1 MQNSNGPVLPDF
13 HRDPN
18 YTFAKSLGASVIDQF
33 GQVIH
38 STGWCDAWGC
48 SFKAELVAL
57 HCAVVAI
64 GGTLTVSVDCK
75 SLRNAFDEIRL
86 LGSVPDNVAYKDL
99 WVKTFQLCGF
109 QEHCR
114 ISIRWIKAHQIDHN
128 RGGGSQD
135 QILNQVADVEA
146 RRQADLNSPVP
157 KNFYESVKWHLNLKR
172 MWLCELS
179 LLVSSTK
186 EENSDDVG
194 QSCDREDG
202 LPESS
207 QGKAVVELFPKWD
220 WNKPIAIYNWSMSQQ
235 NHEPPKI
242 WTFSCELWK
251 TSVQFFKE
259 LRWRVSDD
267 TGLSVYELSYI
278 FYRRF
283 RICPPEI
290 NKGTA
295 GNFLVLPGWLRHCL
309 RIFRK
314 CGIRVA
320 PQGIEFEP
328 RKALF
333 AGAYF
338 PYGCWKGA
346 RFFVEAG
353 ELTSLANFILSLPGA
368 SSWNRP
374 LNAVP

>member
-13 HRDPN
+13 HRDDIHVVWTDGSVCNPN

-99 WVKTFQLCGF
+99 WVKIFQLCGF

-128 RGGGSQD
+128 RGGGGSQD

-157 KNFYESVKWHLNLKR
+157 KNFYESIKWHLNLERK
-172 MWLCELS
+172 WLCELS
-179 LLVSSTK
+179 LLMSSTK
-186 EENSDDVG
+186 DESIDGAG
-194 QSCDREDG
+194 QTCDREVD

-220 WNKPIAIYNWSMSQQ
+220 WNKTLAINLQ
-235 NHEPPKI
+235 
-242 WTFSCELWK
+242 L
-251 TSVQFFKE
+251 
-259 LRWRVSDD
+259 
-267 TGLSVYELSYI
+267 VY
-278 FYRRF
+278 
-283 RICPPEI
+283 
-290 NKGTA
+290 
-295 GNFLVLPGWLRHCL
+295 
-309 RIFRK
+309 
-314 CGIRVA
+314 
-320 PQGIEFEP
+320 
-328 RKALF
+328 
-333 AGAYF
+333 
-338 PYGCWKGA
+338 
-346 RFFVEAG
+346 
-353 ELTSLANFILSLPGA
+353 
-368 SSWNRP
+368 
-374 LNAVP
+374 VPTRA